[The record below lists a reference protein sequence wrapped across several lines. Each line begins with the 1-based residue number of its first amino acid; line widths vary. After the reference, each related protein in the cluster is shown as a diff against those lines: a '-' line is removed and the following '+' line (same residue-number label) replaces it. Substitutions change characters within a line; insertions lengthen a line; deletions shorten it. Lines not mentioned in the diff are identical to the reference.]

1 MISCKQAARQLW
13 EYLDGT
19 VGEADREALEK
30 HLGRCRRCC
39 AELEF
44 AEEMRSFLSESA
56 HEEIPPDVMARL
68 DETLERLGSKR

>member
-1 MISCKQAARQLW
+1 MIGCSEAVSQLW

-19 VGEADREALEK
+19 VGDADREALEE

-44 AEEMRSFLSESA
+44 AREMRTFLA
-56 HEEIPPDVMARL
+56 DRGRDQIPEDVMARF
-68 DETLERLGSKR
+68 DATLEELGGR

>member
-1 MISCKQAARQLW
+1 MISCSDAVKQLW

-19 VGEADREALEK
+19 VGDADREALEH
-30 HLGRCRRCC
+30 HLSRCRRCC

-44 AEEMRSFLSESA
+44 AEEMRRFLSASA

-68 DETLERLGSKR
+68 DETLEGLGGR